1 MAQVPLQWHPAFCSS
16 LQIEYPGIFYLS
28 RLPFSTQIIVLKK
41 ISKEEHKWLSRLRPG
56 LNAKSDLNVL
66 AEEYKD
72 KYSNPLYA
80 ACMDV
85 ILRANKNVYERHSK
99 EGTNMCQALTELVY
113 EWYGDEIEEAR
124 AETRLLTVIEQIQRK
139 IMKNKSSDQIAEELE

>member
-1 MAQVPLQWHPAFCSS
+1 
-16 LQIEYPGIFYLS
+16 
-28 RLPFSTQIIVLKK
+28 
-41 ISKEEHKWLSRLRPG
+41 
-56 LNAKSDLNVL
+56 
-66 AEEYKD
+66 
-72 KYSNPLYA
+72 
-80 ACMDV
+80 MDV

-139 IMKNKSSDQIAEELE
+139 VMKNKSSDQIAEELEWDRGFVDQICQVIRDLSVEATNDSILNKWKEQFVMG